1 VPPPDATSNRLN
13 IRARRALV
21 GDRLVDDVV
30 IVVRDGLIVAI
41 EPDGDRYR
49 GDPVHDLVSPGL
61 VDLQCNGFEDVSVLG
76 STAEEIVTLRRALA
90 RAGTTAFL
98 PTITS
103 SPLSVMAETVGAVAD
118 ANTDQPD
125 HGGVIL
131 GVHFEGPFLG
141 RRPGAHDS
149 RVIEHSVRHVEAIIE
164 MFDRHARL
172 VTLAAESPAVGPVT
186 TRLRRR
192 NIPFLVGHSEPTRTE
207 YDQLVATGLRGCT
220 HLFNAMSGVDHRS
233 FGLAGAILDDPT
245 MYAGLI
251 GDLVHVDAET
261 IRLVH
266 RVKGPNRTFLVS
278 DSVGRRGLV
287 VSDAGR
293 LPDGRLAGSVVPL
306 AGAVRNL
313 VTRVGV
319 PLVDA
324 LISATATPCCL
335 IGDDTRGRLEAGLRA
350 DLTCFDAGL
359 AVERVY
365 VAGVPQA

>member
-1 VPPPDATSNRLN
+1 MPPPDATSNRLN

-21 GDRLVDDVV
+21 GGRLVDDVV
-30 IVVRDGLIVAI
+30 IVVRDGLIAAI

-76 STAEEIVTLRRALA
+76 SSAVELAALRRALA
-90 RAGTTAFL
+90 RVGTTAFL

-103 SPLSVMAETVGAVAD
+103 SALSEMTAAIGAIVD

-125 HGGVIL
+125 HGAVML

-149 RVIEHSVRHVEAIIE
+149 RVIEQSVRHVEVISE
-164 MFDRHARL
+164 MYDRHARL
-172 VTLAAESPAVGPVT
+172 VTLAAESPVVGPVT
-186 TRLRRR
+186 TRLRLR

-207 YDQLVATGLRGCT
+207 YEELVATGLRGCT
-220 HLFNAMSGVDHRS
+220 HVFNAMSGVEHRG

-251 GDLVHVDAET
+251 GDLVHVEAET

-278 DSVGRRGLV
+278 DSVGHRGLV

-306 AGAVRNL
+306 AGAVRHL
-313 VTRVGV
+313 VTHAGI
-319 PLVDA
+319 PLADA
-324 LISATATPCCL
+324 LISATAAPCGV
-335 IGDDTRGRLEAGLRA
+335 IGDATRGRLEAGLRA